1 MATLKVIKS
10 DLEHENAMARLMALM
25 DLDPASGS
33 DDENELE
40 VLSVLIAQYEHENFP
55 IDKPEPIEA
64 IKFRMDQQGLA
75 RKDMVEYFGS
85 ASKVS
90 EVLNGKRPL
99 SINMIRKLNKGLGI
113 PADILI
119 QEPEIAKEIE
129 EGIEL
134 DMDWQVFPL
143 RDMQKKGYFGD
154 IAYSATQLKN
164 YAEDLMRGFLK
175 SVPGCED
182 IQPAM
187 MRTSAHLVN
196 NNKIADEYALKAWQV
211 KVLKETCFQ
220 KAISEYKKGV
230 IDLNFMR
237 RLAKTSWSDQ
247 GPLLAREYLFKH
259 GIHLVFEPHLD
270 KTYLDGAV
278 CINQKGNPVVALTLR
293 YDRLDDFWFTLM
305 HELAH
310 IALHLDGNY
319 QWFIDDLHM
328 ETDDIK
334 EEEANDMA
342 REALI
347 PSEEW
352 LINDES
358 SLKEMRLLA
367 ESLEI
372 SPSVVFGRFAR
383 EYDSWP
389 KVRKHIPKTSSLLNY
404 DPGRTHPTH

>member
-10 DLEHENAMARLMALM
+10 DLEHEQAMARLMALM
-25 DLDPASGS
+25 HLELTPGT

-40 VLSVLIAQYEHENFP
+40 VLSVLIEQYEHENYP

-64 IKFRMDQQGLA
+64 IKFRMEQQGLV
-75 RKDMVEYFGS
+75 RKDMIEYFGS

-119 QEPEIAKEIE
+119 QEPEIAKEIA

-134 DMDWQVFPL
+134 DMDWQACPL
-143 RDMQKKGYFGD
+143 REMQKNGYFGEL
-154 IAYSATQLKN
+154 AYSPAKLRS
-164 YAEDLMRGFLK
+164 YAEDIMRGFLK
-175 SVPGCED
+175 SVPGCEN

-187 MRTSAHLVN
+187 MKTSAHLVN
-196 NNKIADEYALKAWQV
+196 NNKIVNEYALSAWQV
-211 KVLKETCFQ
+211 KVLKESCLQ
-220 KAISEYKKGV
+220 KEIFEYKKGTV
-230 IDLNFMR
+230 DLNFMR

-270 KTYLDGAV
+270 RTYLDGAV

-293 YDRLDDFWFTLM
+293 YDRLDDFWYTLM

-319 QWFIDDLHM
+319 EWFIDDLSI
-328 ETDDIK
+328 ETNDIR

-347 PSEEW
+347 PNNEW
-352 LINDES
+352 KINES
-358 SLKEMRLLA
+358 SSLNEMMTLA
-367 ESLEI
+367 KSLEVAPAI
-372 SPSVVFGRFAR
+372 VYGMSAR
-383 EYDSWP
+383 KYDNWT
-389 KVRKHIPKTSSLLNY
+389 KVIKHIPKTSKYL
-404 DPGRTHPTH
+404 

>member
-10 DLEHENAMARLMALM
+10 DLEHESAIARLMALM
-25 DLDPASGS
+25 NLDPALDS
-33 DDENELE
+33 DDGNELE
-40 VLSVLIAQYEHENFP
+40 VLSVLIEQYEHENFP

-64 IKFRMDQQGLA
+64 IRFRMDQQGLA
-75 RKDMVEYFGS
+75 RKDMIEYFGS

-99 SINMIRKLNKGLGI
+99 SINMIRKLHKGLGI

-119 QEPEIAKEIE
+119 QEAEIAKEIE
-129 EGIEL
+129 DGVEL
-134 DMDWQVFPL
+134 DIDWQAFPL
-143 RDMQKKGYFGD
+143 KEMQKNGYFGD
-154 IAYSATQLKN
+154 ISYTTAKLKG
-164 YAEDLMRGFLK
+164 YAEDLMRDFLK
-175 SVPGCED
+175 SVPGCEN
-182 IQPAM
+182 IQPVM
-187 MRTSAHLVN
+187 MRTSAHLVS
-196 NNKIADEYALKAWQV
+196 NNKIADEFALKAWQV
-211 KVLKETCFQ
+211 KVLKETCLQ
-220 KAISEYKKGV
+220 NAISEYKKGV
-230 IDLNFMR
+230 IDLSFMR
-237 RLAKTSWSDQ
+237 RIAKTSWSEH
-247 GPLLAREYLFKH
+247 GPSLAREYLFKH
-259 GIHLVFEPHLD
+259 GIHLVFEPHLG

-319 QWFIDDLHM
+319 EWFIDDLHM

-347 PSEEW
+347 PGEAW
-352 LINDES
+352 LINKDS
-358 SLKEMRLLA
+358 SFDEMRLLA

-372 SPSVVFGRFAR
+372 SPSIVFARFAR
-383 EYDSWP
+383 EYDNWQ
-389 KVRKHIPKTSSLLNY
+389 KVRRRIPKTSSFIKCK
-404 DPGRTHPTH
+404 

>member
-1 MATLKVIKS
+1 L
-10 DLEHENAMARLMALM
+10 
-25 DLDPASGS
+25 
-33 DDENELE
+33 
-40 VLSVLIAQYEHENFP
+40 
-55 IDKPEPIEA
+55 
-64 IKFRMDQQGLA
+64 
-75 RKDMVEYFGS
+75 
-85 ASKVS
+85 
-90 EVLNGKRPL
+90 
-99 SINMIRKLNKGLGI
+99 
-113 PADILI
+113 
-119 QEPEIAKEIE
+119 
-129 EGIEL
+129 
-134 DMDWQVFPL
+134 
-143 RDMQKKGYFGD
+143 
-154 IAYSATQLKN
+154 
-164 YAEDLMRGFLK
+164 
-175 SVPGCED
+175 
-182 IQPAM
+182 
-187 MRTSAHLVN
+187 
-196 NNKIADEYALKAWQV
+196 
-211 KVLKETCFQ
+211 Q

-367 ESLEI
+367 ETLEI

-383 EYDSWP
+383 EFDSWP

-404 DPGRTHPTH
+404 DPGRTYPTH